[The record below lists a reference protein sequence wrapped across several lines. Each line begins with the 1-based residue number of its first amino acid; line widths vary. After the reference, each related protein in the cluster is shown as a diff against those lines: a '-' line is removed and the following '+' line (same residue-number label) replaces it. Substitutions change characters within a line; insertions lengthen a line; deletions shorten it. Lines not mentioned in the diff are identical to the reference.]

1 MGVPN
6 SSRDLH
12 SFQADQS
19 GKIPLCSARPP
30 SRYHARMRI
39 LHIITR
45 LIVGGAQENTLLT
58 CEGLHQRGHE
68 VILLTGPSP
77 GPEGTLMERARAC
90 GYKVLLTPHLVRM
103 PHPFHD
109 PRAYFEIKKLCR
121 ELRPDVVHTHSS
133 KAGILGRA
141 AAWNSRLPLSPQSSV
156 LSPKVVHT
164 IHGLPFHPYQ
174 NPLARNLWIALERY
188 AARRCDA
195 IICVADAMTRQA
207 RAAGVGTHRPESE
220 FYQTIYSAMD
230 TAPFL
235 MSPTTRD
242 EVRAKLHIPPT
253 AYVFGT
259 IARLQP
265 LKGHD
270 DLLAHAAA
278 LFEKVPD
285 AHLLWIG
292 DGIFRPR
299 FEALLRDRGWTN
311 RVTLTGLVPPTE
323 VPRLLPAMDALV
335 HPSYREGLARALP
348 QALLAGIPVI
358 SYDCDGAAE
367 VCFDPST
374 HQTDS
379 TGYLVK
385 TGDASALTQAM
396 IRLASNRPA
405 ALAMGQRGRDLC
417 RTRFAA
423 DTMVNQIEALYL
435 RLLGS

>member
-1 MGVPN
+1 LAI
-6 SSRDLH
+6 S
-12 SFQADQS
+12 
-19 GKIPLCSARPP
+19 P
-30 SRYHARMRI
+30 SRVSFSLASRTLYHASSMKI

-58 CEGLHQRGHE
+58 CEGLHQRGHD
-68 VILLTGPSP
+68 VTLLTGPSP
-77 GPEGTLMERARAC
+77 GPEGTLMERARSS
-90 GYKVLLTPHLVRM
+90 GYQVLLTPHLVRM
-103 PHPFHD
+103 PHPLHD
-109 PRAYFEIKKLCR
+109 PLAYREIKRLCR
-121 ELRPDVVHTHSS
+121 QLKPDIVHTHSS

-141 AAWNSRLPLSPQSSV
+141 AAWNSKTQDSRLKTPLV
-156 LSPKVVHT
+156 IHT

-207 RAAGVGTHRPESE
+207 LAAGVGAERGESL
-220 FYQTIYSAMD
+220 FTTIYSAMD

-235 MSPTTRD
+235 TPPTTRD
-242 EVRAKLHIPPT
+242 EIRARLHIPQN
-253 AYVFGT
+253 AFVFGT

-270 DLLAHAAA
+270 DLLNHAHT

-285 AHLLWIG
+285 ARLLWIG
-292 DGIFRPR
+292 DGIFRER
-299 FEALLRDRGWTN
+299 FEKIIREKGWTN
-311 RVTLTGLVPPTE
+311 RFTLTGLVPPTE

-348 QALLAGIPVI
+348 QALLAAIPII

-367 VCFDPST
+367 VCLDPST
-374 HQTDS
+374 HPGGGA

-385 TGDASALTQAM
+385 TGDAQALCQAM
-396 IRLASNRPA
+396 IRLASTPPTAR
-405 ALAMGQRGRDLC
+405 AMGQRGREHC

-423 DTMVNQIEALYL
+423 DTMVTAMESLYQ
-435 RLLGS
+435 RLCFRP

>member
-1 MGVPN
+1 M
-6 SSRDLH
+6 
-12 SFQADQS
+12 
-19 GKIPLCSARPP
+19 K
-30 SRYHARMRI
+30 I

-58 CEGLHQRGHE
+58 CEGLRRRGHD
-68 VILLTGPSP
+68 VTLLTGPSP
-77 GPEGTLMERARAC
+77 GPEGTLMDRARAG
-90 GYKVLLTPHLVRM
+90 GYQVLLTPHLVRA

-109 PRAYFEIKKLCR
+109 PAAYLEIKRLCR
-121 ELRPDVVHTHSS
+121 ELKPDIVHTHSS

-141 AAWNSRLPLSPQSSV
+141 AAWRVQQQNQKSKIKNRKSPL
-156 LSPKVVHT
+156 VVHT

-174 NPLARNLWIALERY
+174 NAFARRLWIALERY

-207 RAAGVGTHRPESE
+207 RAAGISPPPGIDPER
-220 FYQTIYSAMD
+220 FFTTIYSAME
-230 TAPFL
+230 TEPFL
-235 MSPTTRD
+235 NPTTMRE
-242 EVRAKLHIPPT
+242 EVRAQLRIPLT
-253 AYVFGT
+253 APPRYVFGT

-270 DLLAHAAA
+270 DLLAHAAE
-278 LFEKVPD
+278 LFARVPD

-299 FEALLRDRGWTN
+299 FERLLRERGWQD
-311 RVTLTGLVPPTE
+311 RVTLTGLVPPAE

-348 QALLAGIPVI
+348 QALLAGVPVI

-367 VCFDPST
+367 VCLDPAT
-374 HQTDS
+374 HRDDS

-385 TGDASALTQAM
+385 TGDAPALCHAM
-396 IRLASNRPA
+396 IRMASDRPA
-405 ALAMGQRGRDLC
+405 AVAMGQRGRELC

-423 DTMVNQIEALYL
+423 DTMVNAIEALYL
-435 RLLGS
+435 RLLDSSSSAP

>member
-1 MGVPN
+1 
-6 SSRDLH
+6 
-12 SFQADQS
+12 
-19 GKIPLCSARPP
+19 
-30 SRYHARMRI
+30 
-39 LHIITR
+39 
-45 LIVGGAQENTLLT
+45 
-58 CEGLHQRGHE
+58 
-68 VILLTGPSP
+68 
-77 GPEGTLMERARAC
+77 
-90 GYKVLLTPHLVRM
+90 M
-103 PHPFHD
+103 PHPLHD
-109 PRAYFEIKKLCR
+109 PLAYREIKKLCR
-121 ELRPDVVHTHSS
+121 QLRPDVVHTHSS

-141 AAWNSRLPLSPQSSV
+141 AAWRVKTQNAKHKTPNDSNPA
-156 LSPKVVHT
+156 VVHT

-174 NPLARNLWIALERY
+174 NPLARNLWITLERY

-207 RAAGVGTHRPESE
+207 RTAGVGTHRPESD
-220 FYQTIYSAMD
+220 FFTTIYSAMD
-230 TAPFL
+230 TDPFL
-235 MSPTTRD
+235 HPPTTRD
-242 EVRAKLHIPPT
+242 EVRARFHIPPT

-270 DLLAHAAA
+270 DLLAQAAT

-299 FEALLRDRGWTN
+299 FEALLRERGWQN

-367 VCFDPST
+367 VALDPST
-374 HQTDS
+374 HPTDS
-379 TGYLVK
+379 TGYMVI
-385 TGDASALTQAM
+385 TGDASALCNAM

-405 ALAMGQRGRDLC
+405 AITMGQRGRDLC

-423 DTMVNQIEALYL
+423 DTMVSQIEALYL
-435 RLLGS
+435 RLIAPPGKHS

>member
-1 MGVPN
+1 M
-6 SSRDLH
+6 
-12 SFQADQS
+12 
-19 GKIPLCSARPP
+19 K
-30 SRYHARMRI
+30 I

-58 CEGLHQRGHE
+58 CEGLHRRGHD
-68 VILLTGPSP
+68 VTLLTGPSP
-77 GPEGTLMERARAC
+77 GPEGTLMERARAG
-90 GYKVLLTPHLVRM
+90 GYQVLLTPHLVRA

-109 PRAYFEIKKLCR
+109 PAAYLEIKRLCR
-121 ELRPDVVHTHSS
+121 ELKPDIVHTHSS

-141 AAWNSRLPLSPQSSV
+141 AAWNSRLKSQDSGLR
-156 LSPKVVHT
+156 VVHT

-174 NPLARNLWIALERY
+174 NPLARRLWIALERY

-207 RAAGVGTHRPESE
+207 GAAGISPPPGIDPER
-220 FYQTIYSAMD
+220 FFTTIYSAME
-230 TAPFL
+230 TEPFL
-235 MSPTTRD
+235 NPPTTRE
-242 EVRAKLHIPPT
+242 EVRAQLHIPPT
-253 AYVFGT
+253 APPRYVFGT

-270 DLLAHAAA
+270 DLLAHAAE
-278 LFEKVPD
+278 LFAKVPD

-299 FEALLRDRGWTN
+299 FERLLRERGWQD
-311 RVTLTGLVPPTE
+311 RVTLTGLVPPAE

-348 QALLAGIPVI
+348 QALLAAIPVI

-367 VCFDPST
+367 VCIPPSDSLPSPSESSLSPSDSLST
-374 HQTDS
+374 QPDTS
-379 TGYLVK
+379 TGLLVK
-385 TGDASALTQAM
+385 TGDAAALCQAM

-405 ALAMGQRGRDLC
+405 AIAMGQRGRELC

-423 DTMVNQIEALYL
+423 DTMVNAIDALYH